1 MAFLEI
7 RNLERK
13 YKEFTLSAS
22 LEINEGELLSIIGP
36 SGSGKSTMLSLIAG
50 IDRPDGGQIILDG
63 KDITKKKIQDRN
75 IGMVFQDMALFPSMN
90 VRENIQAGMKEK
102 DRKKRTELTER
113 LLEITGLSG
122 YEKRSVSSLSGG
134 EAQRVALARSIA
146 AEPGVLLLDEPL
158 SSLDAPL
165 RKHLRSVIRAIHD
178 SLGIT
183 MIYVTHD
190 REEAFAISDRI
201 AIMHQ
206 GKIEDT
212 GTAEELYRKPRTLF
226 TAFFTGDGTSIPL
239 SALGEE
245 KEGTLF
251 FRPENAQTG
260 DPGTDPASF
269 PRHIVFNDAEIV
281 SAEFTGDGY
290 MLGID
295 WNGYQI
301 LAKSIIKPR
310 KKNVSVMILR
320 EALQIL
326 RE

>member
-260 DPGTDPASF
+260 DPGTDPESF

>member
-63 KDITKKKIQDRN
+63 KDITKRKIQDRN

-158 SSLDAPL
+158 SSLDVPL

-260 DPGTDPASF
+260 DPETDPASF
-269 PRHIVFNDAEIV
+269 PRHIVFNDAEII

-326 RE
+326 KE